1 MMSDRKITLS
11 AYMIDLLSKG
21 QIVFSDKQAQQALGI
36 SKGALLDAAEKQQR
50 KKALFAPRRGFYVI
64 VAPQFLSWGAPPP
77 SWYIDPLM
85 KHEGQSYYI
94 GLLKAA
100 ELHGAT
106 HQAVM
111 EFQVITDKRMPRIKA
126 GRSAIGFYYRKD
138 MEAVA
143 VGLQDHKTDT
153 GAMTISG
160 PELTILDL
168 MRYPRAAAGID
179 HIATVLADLG
189 ERIDGAHLAA
199 LSVSFERAVLQRL
212 GYMLCLFGQEDKT
225 DTLYKRISQGSVL
238 PWVEL
243 DPALA
248 ADPDFSP
255 EPVVRDRRWHVTVR
269 RMPEP
274 DE

>member
-1 MMSDRKITLS
+1 
-11 AYMIDLLSKG
+11 
-21 QIVFSDKQAQQALGI
+21 
-36 SKGALLDAAEKQQR
+36 
-50 KKALFAPRRGFYVI
+50 
-64 VAPQFLSWGAPPP
+64 
-77 SWYIDPLM
+77 M
-85 KHEGQSYYI
+85 KHEDRPYYV

-111 EFQVITDKRMPRIKA
+111 EFQVITGKRMPRIRA

-138 MEAVA
+138 MEAVSA
-143 VGLQDHKTDT
+143 GLQDHKTDT
-153 GAMTISG
+153 GAMKISG

-189 ERIDGAHLAA
+189 EIIDAAHLAA
-199 LSVSFERAVLQRL
+199 LSVSFECAVLQRL
-212 GYMLCLFGQEDKT
+212 GYMLCLFGHEDKT
-225 DTLYKRISQGSVL
+225 DAFYERISQRSAL
-238 PWVEL
+238 SWVEL
-243 DPALA
+243 EPALA